1 MTLTGVW
8 GAFRFLTRCR
18 RFCMTCLICPPAQ
31 ISARVRLD
39 SRMAPENARLWH
51 WYSVEPRFGIR
62 FVSSY
67 RYGREAH
74 QSRQIGAPD

>member
-18 RFCMTCLICPPAQ
+18 RFCMTCLICAPAQ

-39 SRMAPENARLWH
+39 TRMAPETL
-51 WYSVEPRFGIR
+51 
-62 FVSSY
+62 VSGS
-67 RYGREAH
+67 
-74 QSRQIGAPD
+74 GAV